1 MMTIQDLFKSRFFLP
16 NLILSL
22 FIGISYFIALG
33 DFDLVRPVHNPFMGY
48 ALGIV
53 AIVVMPFTIIKARDI
68 SFKYNEG
75 LSKGETFIAV
85 MIYFNA
91 LFVTALIFYEAL
103 GMISDGRFSDIEMGV
118 GFGLAGISVIVLL
131 FEGFALIG
139 KPKKAPNRK
148 LVLVSNIMVPIYTG
162 IAIVVLWNGAFDM
175 NFEDA
180 PITGRKIFQ
189 ATLFAFVLIL
199 PFQRL
204 LWYESFVSS
213 QGKRENL
220 KAMISILMSIA
231 TAVFGVL

>member
-75 LSKGETFIAV
+75 LSKGETFIA
-85 MIYFNA
+85 
-91 LFVTALIFYEAL
+91 